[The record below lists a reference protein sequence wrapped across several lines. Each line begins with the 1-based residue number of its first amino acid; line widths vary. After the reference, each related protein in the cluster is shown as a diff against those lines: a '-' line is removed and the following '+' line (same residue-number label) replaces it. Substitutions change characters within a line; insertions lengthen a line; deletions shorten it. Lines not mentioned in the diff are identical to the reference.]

1 MTASIDEFRARA
13 GRQTLPEHRL
23 NQLRGLIQEAPRAA
37 ALTGRPEWDYFLRYI
52 EAQIKIAEAGA
63 IERRTQ
69 AARLLLLDE
78 EKAKIAAVAA
88 HVYETRA
95 ETLREV
101 ILLPKWVIDQGDKA
115 AEAIAKIEE
124 EAQNPDR

>member
-1 MTASIDEFRARA
+1 MAVNIDEFRARA
-13 GRQTLPEHRL
+13 GQNTLADHRV
-23 NQLRGLIQEAPRAA
+23 NQLRGLAQEAPRMA
-37 ALTGRPEWDYFLRYI
+37 ALTGRPEWDFFLRYI
-52 EAQIKIAEAGA
+52 EAQIKIAETGA

-78 EKAKIAAVAA
+78 DKAKIAAVAA

-101 ILLPKWVIDQGDKA
+101 IMLPKWVIDQGDKA
-115 AEAIAKIEE
+115 AEAIAALETK
-124 EAQNPDR
+124 A